1 MSHGAILSRLK
12 TGFHRLR
19 IPWGHNADHQP
30 VGGKF
35 TSREHALA
43 AGCVLASYD
52 PYHFFSC
59 FQLRWSFWF
68 LLYFPV
74 FIAILTLALLFFENS
89 SYAVYSLYV
98 RYITF
103 DISFSLLD
111 PSAEGLRCPHD
122 VVAKIVTSLA
132 SLGLSQDEIEA
143 ESHALWPAM
152 VAMKRRDLLYKCAR
166 ELITPGDLHFML
178 QYFSFA
184 DDFTQ
189 SKFDYRIFVVFSW
202 ALYRRTSRIDVLCSA
217 CHCSCS
223 LRCSRNA
230 RQFYCTC
237 IWLSEKLSFFWWRRT

>member
-1 MSHGAILSRLK
+1 MALS
-12 TGFHRLR
+12 FFC
-19 IPWGHNADHQP
+19 W
-30 VGGKF
+30 KF
-35 TSREHALA
+35 DLCCFCRFI
-43 AGCVLASYD
+43 
-52 PYHFFSC
+52 FF
-59 FQLRWSFWF
+59 
-68 LLYFPV
+68 
-74 FIAILTLALLFFENS
+74 
-89 SYAVYSLYV
+89 

-166 ELITPGDLHFML
+166 ELITPGDLHFVL

-184 DDFTQ
+184 DDFT
-189 SKFDYRIFVVFSW
+189 YRIFVVYSW
-202 ALYRRTSRIDVLCSA
+202 ALYRRTSRTDFLCSA

-223 LRCSRNA
+223 LRCPRNA

-237 IWLSEKLSFFWWRRT
+237 IWLSEKLSFFWWRRA

>member
-1 MSHGAILSRLK
+1 MALS
-12 TGFHRLR
+12 FCC
-19 IPWGHNADHQP
+19 W
-30 VGGKF
+30 KF
-35 TSREHALA
+35 DLCCFCRFI
-43 AGCVLASYD
+43 
-52 PYHFFSC
+52 FF
-59 FQLRWSFWF
+59 
-68 LLYFPV
+68 
-74 FIAILTLALLFFENS
+74 
-89 SYAVYSLYV
+89 